1 MLESS
6 WLYLAL
12 NAFTISIPL
21 IRSFDSRVRF
31 YTRFKALFL
40 SIAIVGTFFVAW
52 DVLFTMNGIWGF
64 NPKYLSGLS
73 LFQLPLGEWLFFIT
87 VPYACVFIYDVLNY
101 FWPKSSYFEK
111 HERNI
116 SVTLVFFSFAMVAA
130 RFDKLYTVTTF
141 TFLGLFLAYIHYQV
155 KPEWLPKFYRA
166 YLVGLI
172 GFFIVNGVL
181 TGTGIDEQ
189 VVWYNENH
197 FTTVRMGT
205 IPIEDLFYGLLLI
218 LGNIS
223 LYEYFIDRF
232 KLPRSKK

>member
-1 MLESS
+1 MLETP

-12 NAFTISIPL
+12 NAFTVSVPL

-40 SIAIVGTFFVAW
+40 SIALVGAFFIIW
-52 DVLFTMNGIWGF
+52 DVLFTINGVWGF
-64 NPKYLSGLS
+64 NPKYLSGINILH
-73 LFQLPLGEWLFFIT
+73 LPLGEWLFFIT

-101 FWPKSSYFEK
+101 FWPKAEYFEK

-141 TFLGLFLAYIHYQV
+141 TLLGLFLAYLHYHL
-155 KPEWLPKFYRA
+155 KPAWLPNFYRA
-166 YLVGLI
+166 YLVGII

-181 TGTGIDEQ
+181 TGTGIEEE
-189 VVWYNENH
+189 VVWYNDSQ
-197 FTTVRMGT
+197 FTTVRIGT
-205 IPIEDLFYGLLLI
+205 IPIEDMFYGLLLI
-218 LGNIS
+218 LMNIT

-232 KLPRSKK
+232 KLPRTKK